1 MHFSHN
7 RLKTTA
13 GICLKRFKGE
23 LLRSVLPF
31 LYGNV
36 HGCRPVSITWTKYN
50 TALIVKNV
58 IDDHDQEMPNH
69 TLQTNPQY
77 CEEGKQNTNSLMA
90 SKGKY

>member
-1 MHFSHN
+1 MPFSQN

-13 GICLKRFKGE
+13 GICLKRFTGE

-36 HGCRPVSITWTKYN
+36 HGCHPVSITWTKYN

-58 IDDHDQEMPNH
+58 IDDHDQEMPQSYIADQP
-69 TLQTNPQY
+69 TVL
-77 CEEGKQNTNSLMA
+77 
-90 SKGKY
+90 